1 MITKTIIN
9 TFYNTDELEDILLK
23 MLIILRKELQPYN
36 SSILYYY
43 RSMRVTKQLNIKK
56 VHLKEDSYIFF

>member
-1 MITKTIIN
+1 MITKTIIH

-23 MLIILRKELQPYN
+23 MLIILRKELQPQN
-36 SSILYYY
+36 SFILYYY

>member
-23 MLIILRKELQPYN
+23 MLIILRKELQPQN
-36 SSILYYY
+36 SFILYYY